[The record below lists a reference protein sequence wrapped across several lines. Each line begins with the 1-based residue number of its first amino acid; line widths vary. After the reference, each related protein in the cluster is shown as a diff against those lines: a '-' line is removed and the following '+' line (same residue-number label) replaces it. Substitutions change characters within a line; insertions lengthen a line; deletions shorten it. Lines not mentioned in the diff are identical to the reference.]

1 MPKVNWRKVKVEV
14 TFELGRLFHRKILAY
29 FDYVSES
36 STKQQAV
43 DVDNLLMQEKA
54 DIYVLHGDFMVY
66 VVTFSSH
73 LCSQIY
79 SMATKATNISVELN
93 DEIIEGIKAVA
104 NSDQN
109 AEVRGGCLH
118 CQLWCHCPTTAVKS
132 KHKVKLFKTSQ

>member
-1 MPKVNWRKVKVEV
+1 MMSPESAASVLLSISQQQPPRLNVAFPFNDLKLPTASNPYCRRDRHRIQSILQSGLMPKVNWRKVKVEV

-73 LCSQIY
+73 LCSVILIVQ
-79 SMATKATNISVELN
+79 
-93 DEIIEGIKAVA
+93 
-104 NSDQN
+104 
-109 AEVRGGCLH
+109 RR
-118 CQLWCHCPTTAVKS
+118 P
-132 KHKVKLFKTSQ
+132 